1 MKYYVLTQVY
11 KLMKN
16 KRHIMHRKKENIFKG
31 AYNNKVGTCENKQAL
46 CITKCDMK
54 KNGVLNGGI

>member
-1 MKYYVLTQVY
+1 
-11 KLMKN
+11 MKN

-31 AYNNKVGTCENKQAL
+31 AYHNKVGTCENKQAL
-46 CITKCDMK
+46 CITKCAWSDMK